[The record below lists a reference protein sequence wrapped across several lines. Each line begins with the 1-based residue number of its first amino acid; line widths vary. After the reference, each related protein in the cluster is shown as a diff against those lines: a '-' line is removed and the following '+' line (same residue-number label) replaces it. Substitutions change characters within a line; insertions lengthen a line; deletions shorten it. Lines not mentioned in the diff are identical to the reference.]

1 MQSARKQLLGEV
13 VKRAVVTPA
22 SLGLLT
28 ASALVF
34 LTPEM
39 WPYAFAGFVA
49 EIGLLQGLVRSE
61 RFVRTVQEECQRL
74 RCRQQAEHVARIQGS
89 VDRSTG
95 ELLGRIQA
103 LQDRLLREW
112 DAAGAPMLLGTAPAL
127 LAGDGL
133 GFSRQQVSGLLDQCL
148 RLAQK
153 RARLQTYLQET
164 QPADL
169 QRHAVQL
176 QEKWERCHDDVAR
189 QLYEHALRQKRSEL
203 ENYAAIQQAVSRIDG
218 QLETIECSFGNLLGR
233 VIRLKSADTTHAAVA
248 RDQLCRD
255 LSELMAGVNALE
267 HAVNEA
273 LSA

>member
-1 MQSARKQLLGEV
+1 MQSAQKQLFGEV
-13 VKRAVVTPA
+13 VKRALVTPA

-28 ASALVF
+28 ASCLVF
-34 LTPEM
+34 VTPEM
-39 WPYAFAGFVA
+39 WSLALAGFLA
-49 EIGLLQGLVRSE
+49 ELGLLQALVRNE
-61 RFVRTVQEECQRL
+61 RFVRGVQEECQRL
-74 RCRQQAEHVARIQGS
+74 RCRQQAERVAQMQAS
-89 VDRSTG
+89 VDRPTG
-95 ELLGRIQA
+95 ELLGRIQV

-112 DAAGAPMLLGTAPAL
+112 DAAGPPLHSGAPAL
-127 LAGDGL
+127 LAGDSL
-133 GFSRQQVSGLLDQCL
+133 GVSRQQVSGLLDQCL

-153 RARLQTYLQET
+153 RARLQTYLHET
-164 QPADL
+164 QPVDL

-203 ENYAAIQQAVSRIDG
+203 ENYAAIQQAVARIDG

-233 VIRLKSADTTHAAVA
+233 VIRLKSADATHARIA
-248 RDQLCRD
+248 RDQLGRD
-255 LSELMAGVNALE
+255 LSELTAGINALE

>member
-1 MQSARKQLLGEV
+1 MQNAQKQLFGEV
-13 VKRAVVTPA
+13 VKRALATPA

-28 ASALVF
+28 ASVLV
-34 LTPEM
+34 LVSPEM
-39 WPYAFAGFVA
+39 WSFGLAGLVA
-49 EIGLLQGLVRSE
+49 ELGLLQSLVRSE

-74 RCRQQAEHVARIQGS
+74 RCRQQTERVAQIQAR

-103 LQDRLLREW
+103 LQDRLLHEW
-112 DAAGAPMLLGTAPAL
+112 DAAEPAAL
-127 LAGDGL
+127 LAGDSL
-133 GFSRQQVSGLLDQCL
+133 GFTRQQVSGLLDQCL

-153 RARLQTYLQET
+153 RARLQSYLHET
-164 QPADL
+164 QPVDL

-176 QEKWERCHDDVAR
+176 QEKWEHCHDDVAR

-203 ENYAAIQQAVSRIDG
+203 ENYAAIQQAVARIDG

-233 VIRLKSADTTHAAVA
+233 VVRLKSADATHARVA

-255 LSELMAGVNALE
+255 VSELMAGVNALE
-267 HAVNEA
+267 HSVNEA

>member
-1 MQSARKQLLGEV
+1 MQSLQKQLFGEV
-13 VKRAVVTPA
+13 VKRALVTPV

-28 ASALVF
+28 ASCLVF
-34 LTPEM
+34 VTPEM
-39 WPYAFAGFVA
+39 WSLALAGFLA
-49 EIGLLQGLVRSE
+49 ELGLLQALVRNE
-61 RFVRTVQEECQRL
+61 RFVRAVQEECQRL
-74 RCRQQAEHVARIQGS
+74 RCRQQAERVAQLQAS
-89 VDRSTG
+89 VDRPTG

-112 DAAGAPMLLGTAPAL
+112 DAAEPAAL
-127 LAGDGL
+127 LAGDSL

-148 RLAQK
+148 RLARK
-153 RARLQTYLQET
+153 RARLQAYLHET

-203 ENYAAIQQAVSRIDG
+203 ENYAAIQQAVARIDG

-233 VIRLKSADTTHAAVA
+233 VIRLKSADATHARVA
-248 RDQLCRD
+248 RDQLGRD